1 MCRSP
6 CCTKEGLNR
15 GPWSAE
21 EDMILLEYIRIH
33 GDGGWKKVPQ
43 KAGLNRCGKSCRL
56 RWVNYL
62 RPDIKLGNISPD
74 EEELILRL
82 HRLLGN
88 RWSLIAGRLPGR
100 TDNEIKNYWNT
111 RLKKKLLM
119 EKSQPETIS
128 ISSSAVQNHE
138 VYKTNPVGIT
148 TAVKHIEMVTA
159 DGCGN
164 RISSDDAFKM
174 FSIEQISDSSRS
186 GCNLF
191 LNDSIRKDDSENI
204 AFSVPDVTDK
214 ATNSTCSMSRLVAQ
228 QSPHS
233 EKFASH
239 ATPVADNVFDLNN
252 PSSSECNLLSSPPL
266 WTDFGLQEF
275 YMGLATPLA
284 AEGIEFE
291 DVCYDQNVNSFTFAD
306 DQGIEEFDTNSH
318 QFDWIL

>member
-15 GPWSAE
+15 GPWSGE

-43 KAGLNRCGKSCRL
+43 KAG
-56 RWVNYL
+56 
-62 RPDIKLGNISPD
+62 
-74 EEELILRL
+74 
-82 HRLLGN
+82 
-88 RWSLIAGRLPGR
+88 RLPGR
-100 TDNEIKNYWNT
+100 TDKEIKNYWNT

-164 RISSDDAFKM
+164 KS
-174 FSIEQISDSSRS
+174 QI
-186 GCNLF
+186 L
-191 LNDSIRKDDSENI
+191 
-204 AFSVPDVTDK
+204 PDVTDK

-239 ATPVADNVFDLNN
+239 GTPVADNLFDLNN

-266 WTDFGLQEF
+266 WTDFGLEEF

-306 DQGIEEFDTNSH
+306 DRGIEEFDTNSH
-318 QFDWIL
+318 QLDWIGFCEIDYIWIYCL